1 MRSLYIG
8 TGVLIAGVSL
18 VMPLMF
24 LLGCS
29 KLVCA
34 IVGISVSSVGFVI
47 QMYSMFSLWNCAR
60 QEQKIL
66 QERHEMVMEKIKEL
80 PPEEAIELLLQDL

>member
-1 MRSLYIG
+1 
-8 TGVLIAGVSL
+8 
-18 VMPLMF
+18 
-24 LLGCS
+24 
-29 KLVCA
+29 
-34 IVGISVSSVGFVI
+34 
-47 QMYSMFSLWNCAR
+47 MFSLWNCAR

>member
-34 IVGISVSSVGFVI
+34 IVGISVSSVCFVI
-47 QMYSMFSLWNCAR
+47 EMFSLWNCAR